1 MALVGVIPAA
11 GYGTRLQPIAGSKE
25 VLPVRGRQVIDY
37 LVERMRAAG
46 VDELRVVTRPE
57 KADVA
62 RRARQLGADVIRG
75 RPANVS
81 ESILLGGEGL
91 ASGDRV
97 LVGFPD
103 TLWEPVDGFVRLLGA
118 LSGDVEIV
126 LGLFRTP
133 QLGRSDVVTV
143 EGVRVTGVYPK
154 PAEPQSELVW
164 GCLAARAGALAGL
177 REYGEP
183 GDYLGLLARTGVV
196 HAVDFGTRFVDI
208 GTPASYAEAAG

>member
-46 VDELRVVTRPE
+46 VDALRVVTRPE

-62 RRARQLGADVIRG
+62 RRARQLGAEVIRG
-75 RPANVS
+75 QPANVS
-81 ESILLGGEGL
+81 ESILLGAEGL
-91 ASGDRV
+91 ASGDCV

-103 TLWEPVDGFVRLLGA
+103 TIWEPVDGFVRLLEA

-133 QLGRSDVVTV
+133 QLTRSDVVTV
-143 EGVRVTGVYPK
+143 EGERVTGVYPK
-154 PAEPQSELVW
+154 PAEPRSELVW
-164 GCLAARAGALAGL
+164 GCLAARAGALPGL
-177 REYGEP
+177 REHREP
-183 GDYLGLLARTGVV
+183 GDYLDVLARAGVV
-196 HAVDFGTRFVDI
+196 HAVDFGTMFVDI